1 MANGRSGSRR
11 RRPQL
16 TGPSSESFFCDASEI
31 DGIAALM
38 DKMGEAVRDAIR
50 PVAQAGAQV
59 LYDRVH
65 LNVAGMGAKTG
76 NLKSAIYQ
84 AYMPEVS
91 EDGKRALYRIS
102 WNVTK
107 APHGRLLE
115 YGWLQRYKV
124 YKGKNDQWYTLK
136 KSPLPEPIQHPGK
149 AFIRRAGAAE
159 GEAIDAMKA
168 ELQKR
173 LDGLYYGGA

>member
-1 MANGRSGSRR
+1 MPRKGAVPKRDVLPDPAYNSKTVTRFINKIMLSGKKS
-11 RRPQL
+11 
-16 TGPSSESFFCDASEI
+16 
-31 DGIAALM
+31 
-38 DKMGEAVRDAIR
+38 
-50 PVAQAGAQV
+50 VAQGIVYEAFEA
-59 LYDRVH
+59 
-65 LNVAGMGAKTG
+65 MGAKTG
-76 NLKSAIYQ
+76 NLQSAIYQ
-84 AYMPEVS
+84 AYMKES
-91 EDGKRALYRIS
+91 SQEGKSALYRIS

-115 YGWLQRYKV
+115 HGWIQRYKV
-124 YKGKNDQWYTLK
+124 YMGKNGKWYTLK

>member
-1 MANGRSGSRR
+1 MANGRGGSRR
-11 RRPQL
+11 RGQPL
-16 TGPSSESFFCDASEI
+16 TGPSSVAFFCDASEI

-38 DKMGEAVRDAIR
+38 DQMGEAVRDAIR

-59 LYDRVH
+59 LYDRVK
-65 LNVAGMGAKTG
+65 LNVAGLGTKTG
-76 NLKSAIYQ
+76 NLQSAIYQ
-84 AYMPEVS
+84 AYMKES
-91 EDGKRALYRIS
+91 SQEGKSALYRVS

-115 YGWLQRYKV
+115 HGWIQRYKV
-124 YKGKNDQWYTLK
+124 YMGRNGQWYTLK
-136 KSPLPEPIQHPGK
+136 KAPLQTPVQHPGR
-149 AFIRRAGAAE
+149 AFIRRAAAAE
-159 GEAIDAMKA
+159 GEAIDAMKV